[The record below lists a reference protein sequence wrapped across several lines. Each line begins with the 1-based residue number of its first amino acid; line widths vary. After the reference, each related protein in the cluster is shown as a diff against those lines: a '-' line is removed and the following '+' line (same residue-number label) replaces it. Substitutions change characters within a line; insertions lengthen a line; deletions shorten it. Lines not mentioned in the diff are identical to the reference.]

1 MLTDLHIENIAV
13 IEKADL
19 AFAPGFNVLTGETG
33 AGKSIVI
40 DAIDAVLGGRV
51 SRELVR
57 AGAASALVS
66 AVFEDA
72 DVLDWCAENDI
83 EPEGQLILQRRI
95 GSDGGG
101 KSACRVCGVPVTAQQ
116 LRALGAR
123 LLDIHGQNDGRQ
135 LLDETRHQDYLD
147 QFAGIPEEKAAY
159 TAAYE
164 NWRAVRKEMERLSM
178 DEMEKARLTERL
190 TAQVEE
196 LEAAKLRPGEEAE
209 KSARRDLLKNS
220 EKLTEALEAAYQ
232 ALYEADENAIG
243 LTGEAEQSVYAA
255 ARYAPELAEAAS
267 GVSQARFLLEDAAE
281 RVGDLRR
288 SLDFSEEE
296 YDALE
301 SRLALLRKLERK
313 YGTDEAGLAAL
324 LEDGRKRLADLD
336 SSADLLLQLEKD
348 LEKARKQVLAAG
360 KALTERRSAAAKRL
374 AERVRTE
381 LAYLNMPSVHF
392 VAELTPKQTK
402 EGFDATGCDEVRFL
416 MSANAGETPGRIS
429 RIASGGELSR
439 VMLALKSVFAE
450 RDAVGT
456 LIFDEI
462 DAGVSGV
469 TAQRVGEKMGELSRR
484 RQLICIT
491 HLPQIAAMADTQFY
505 IQKSEAGGR
514 TYTTVTK
521 LDRPGRVRELA
532 RLHGGDAVTET
543 TLKSAEE
550 QLSAAEQFKREKE
563 KERTK

>member
-72 DVLDWCAENDI
+72 DVSDWCAENDI

-336 SSADLLLQLEKD
+336 SSTDLLLQLEKD

-381 LAYLNMPSVHF
+381 LAYLNMPSVRF

>member
-72 DVLDWCAENDI
+72 DVSDWCAENDI

-505 IQKSEAGGR
+505 IQKFEAGGR